1 MPTLVHQKVGF
12 QILDVESRPGR
23 TCAHHP
29 LNPLDPAFLVQQ
41 KVTRCP
47 EDVMGHPTTPR
58 AGEQRIGGRP
68 SVQVCEGK
76 CVDVAEERIVH
87 VPGGGDHLLTV
98 IAEKAPV
105 DEPRTLCDLKARA
118 RSFGSAVSE
127 LCACHLG
134 ELPRTSIVNGFLIV
148 GDVVVAPLT
157 MIPGEQNR
165 DEACSRVKQ
174 ILLDPNHTPVN
185 YKEALE
191 HQLRRSITS
200 HLYDLLHK
208 PRFVDNIPPP
218 SRQQPTAK
226 QFVTPAAFAAALK
239 IATGGKP
246 SAVTGLSQ
254 VSIANPQV
262 EQPPAA
268 SASKAM
274 SSAMPPSVSALGS
287 EGEPKNQL
295 DHDDGSDSS
304 PGTCKPSS
312 RRRRTQKRSL
322 LKNRHRR

>member
-1 MPTLVHQKVGF
+1 
-12 QILDVESRPGR
+12 
-23 TCAHHP
+23 
-29 LNPLDPAFLVQQ
+29 
-41 KVTRCP
+41 
-47 EDVMGHPTTPR
+47 
-58 AGEQRIGGRP
+58 
-68 SVQVCEGK
+68 
-76 CVDVAEERIVH
+76 
-87 VPGGGDHLLTV
+87 
-98 IAEKAPV
+98 
-105 DEPRTLCDLKARA
+105 
-118 RSFGSAVSE
+118 
-127 LCACHLG
+127 
-134 ELPRTSIVNGFLIV
+134 
-148 GDVVVAPLT
+148 

-312 RRRRTQKRSL
+312 EQSSCESSVLSDAEKSVISPTQPPPKRKKKKNPKKKPAQKPPPKVVASLRGQKRGHDFDDDSSASDLPTIPSL
-322 LKNRHRR
+322 LTDSVPKRVRRV